1 MEKDDF
7 CHWPLHLLTEKVIRY
22 LFASAEEV
30 PHVLS
35 LSSSTSGHHV
45 RTEGHLFTSVTTATT
60 YSTIDTFVLLSKQP
74 IICKRALLMSVFVV
88 VHHGVRRAMSIPL
101 WYRE

>member
-7 CHWPLHLLTEKVIRY
+7 CHWPFHLLPLTEKVIRY

-35 LSSSTSGHHV
+35 L
-45 RTEGHLFTSVTTATT
+45 F
-60 YSTIDTFVLLSKQP
+60 
-74 IICKRALLMSVFVV
+74 
-88 VHHGVRRAMSIPL
+88 PL
-101 WYRE
+101 RQDIRYTQRVIFSQA

>member
-7 CHWPLHLLTEKVIRY
+7 CHWPFHLLPLTENVIRY

-60 YSTIDTFVLLSKQP
+60 YSTIDETLSP
-74 IICKRALLMSVFVV
+74 SMAALC
-88 VHHGVRRAMSIPL
+88 
-101 WYRE
+101 